1 MCGAHDPDRSLN
13 RAPPRHPTASELV
26 LHDRESLG
34 VLALG
39 TLGVEDLHAQR
50 RVAGL
55 LLGLDP
61 EGVDHLVALG
71 VPPLREHVIA
81 LDDERLAR
89 HSDGRVVLRQLL
101 VGITPDGLGTVPR
114 GLLAFQADVHVLR
127 VLHELARRR
136 LVHLRR
142 VALVPRRLVARD
154 VRALVVLRRV
164 VSALGQGVRLGRCL
178 GERVRPHLGL
188 DLDDGLAVELQGE
201 VARRLGLGLGEQL
214 DEHAATRRTT
224 SNSVGS
230 GHAAALA
237 VGVARVGVAPRLGVS
252 GHLLVGLG
260 DSFDVPLELLDEL
273 HLAANGVLRR
283 LALRNTDLD
292 LVVADRVTDG
302 AVDPAE
308 ALPLGVALP
317 VPAGGALRV
326 VARPERHRPV
336 GLEAVVLLALRRT
349 VCPDAGED
357 GHLGAQLDAVD
368 GRGAGA
374 ARRLRVA
381 LAADDVGA
389 LASAGT
395 DLHVVTG
402 RRLLV
407 GAADTAGRC

>member
-1 MCGAHDPDRSLN
+1 MMCGAHDPSRSSD
-13 RAPPRHPTASELV
+13 RAPPRHQLRNCRPLLDGERVARLGDGQFGRRVRRRHRDGVGTGLTGSGVDGADLDAV
-26 LHDRESLG
+26 LGSLAGVRERSPVG
-34 VLALG
+34 VPEDLARV
-39 TLGVEDLHAQR
+39 TLGEVDGDTVFHRGRLVRQRLVEVVEL
-50 RVAGL
+50 
-55 LLGLDP
+55 P
-61 EGVDHLVALG
+61 E
-71 VPPLREHVIA
+71 
-81 LDDERLAR
+81 
-89 HSDGRVVLRQLL
+89 
-101 VGITPDGLGTVPR
+101 
-114 GLLAFQADVHVLR
+114 
-127 VLHELARRR
+127 LHERRR
-136 LVHLRR
+136 RLRR
-142 VALVPRRLVARD
+142 VALVARRLVARD

-164 VSALGQGVRLGRCL
+164 VSALGQGVRLRRCL

-224 SNSVGS
+224 SDSVGS

-317 VPAGGALRV
+317 VPAGRALRV
-326 VARPERHRPV
+326 VACPERHRPV
-336 GLEAVVLLALRRT
+336 GLEAVVLLALRCT
-349 VCPDAGED
+349 VRPDAGED